1 MSKYI
6 KKLQNITEANIRL
19 EHRLLNEQQQSTYPE
34 CVSKMGK
41 ETTGNGLKFIRGTG
55 KWTGSSFFSNGR
67 VALQGRKDVYDYE
80 CSGNEIL
87 IGNMK
92 MIDDHS
98 GWEDIVEYY
107 KNNSDSNWKFQ
118 TVDTHYVENGDYIY
132 KSIASI
138 STDGSD
144 KTLRVYSDGEVYIFK
159 SGSED
164 VLDKGTWSMSGG
176 KPVFKLESDKSSS
189 ETTTDT
195 ETPGEITTRASGYV
209 NDSDTDMKE
218 AIVDKNKIM
227 TRGSKGMLVQ
237 EVQHK
242 LLNIEGYDQK
252 FKLTKD
258 VEGCKSEVSRCDGI
272 YGSITKQAVRQY
284 QKDKGLSKDG
294 VVGKQTAKS
303 MGLI

>member
-1 MSKYI
+1 MSKYTT
-6 KKLQNITEANIRL
+6 KLQNIMEANIRL
-19 EHRLLNEQQQSTYPE
+19 EKRLLNEQQQSTYPE

-41 ETTGNGLKFIRGTG
+41 ETTSDGLKFIRGTG
-55 KWTGSSFFSNGR
+55 KWAGSSFFSNGR
-67 VALQGRKDVYDYE
+67 VALQGHENVYDYE
-80 CSGNEIL
+80 CDGDEIL

-98 GWEDIVEYY
+98 GWGDILEYY

-118 TVDTHYVENGDYIY
+118 SVDIHYIENDKYIY
-132 KSIASI
+132 KSIASK

-144 KTLRVYSDGEVYIFK
+144 KTLRVYSDGDVYIFN
-159 SGSED
+159 SDSDD
-164 VLDKGTWSMSGG
+164 VLDKGTWSMSGD
-176 KPVFKLESDKSSS
+176 KPIFKLESDKSSS

-242 LLNIEGYDQK
+242 LLKSGGYDQ

-258 VEGCKSEVSRCDGI
+258 MEGCKLEVSRCDGI
-272 YGSITKQAVRQY
+272 YGKYTKAAVYQY